1 MKALE
6 IWRGGGGG
14 LPKPIGEID
23 ESKPDSTDA
32 VQSVLKNAELL
43 LRYAADNGVTV
54 DPNARATIIAT
65 RQEYDNK
72 ALGTERSA
80 AVYAAY
86 THLAIILQPVTV
98 DTIRA
103 CRNLSVVALKRYRL
117 WVLLLTAFVIS
128 LGVISFM
135 TSAIT
140 QKIGDDITA
149 ANALAV
155 KLGAQLGVLPDPQ
168 DILDTS
174 AKAET
179 TQTPVK
185 PSTAPP
191 AKPGATDTAEVRA
204 LPSGLSESDVI
215 TELQQFA
222 ALIREIYNRALSL
235 NGFLHMDYDPFLTE
249 RQNNPQFWRIFQLPT
264 RLDDFRQTASNK
276 IFLYQRVRAFGNDVQ
291 FDSSI
296 IYGAIGAYFLPILYA
311 LLGAFAY
318 GLRKFAAEVRGMTYH
333 PSQANSARV
342 VTAAICGAIVGLFNN
357 FWQGISLPP
366 LAIAFLVGY
375 GVEVFFAFL
384 DKLLQTFGAS
394 EPSLRLP
401 SSAGSVGSNTRLDQA
416 GAKLPDAALPAES
429 S

>member
-1 MKALE
+1 
-6 IWRGGGGG
+6 
-14 LPKPIGEID
+14 
-23 ESKPDSTDA
+23 
-32 VQSVLKNAELL
+32 
-43 LRYAADNGVTV
+43 
-54 DPNARATIIAT
+54 
-65 RQEYDNK
+65 
-72 ALGTERSA
+72 
-80 AVYAAY
+80 
-86 THLAIILQPVTV
+86 
-98 DTIRA
+98 
-103 CRNLSVVALKRYRL
+103 
-117 WVLLLTAFVIS
+117 
-128 LGVISFM
+128 M